1 MDRRGNTIFSG
12 AVNKTLGQR
21 KILPDLMHKC
31 LFFDQNARLILIVV
45 TLLRNMFIEVCM
57 T

>member
-31 LFFDQNARLILIVV
+31 LFFDQNAPLILIVV
-45 TLLRNMFIEVCM
+45 TLLRNIFIEVCM